1 MKPETIKKTFASE
14 QDYFLFEEKSELKH
28 ELLNGHL
35 ITMTGVSFEHNEIT
49 LTIALLL
56 KQLLK
61 GTKWKIA
68 IDAVKTKN
76 SEGNFFYPD
85 LMVCHPNPDKF
96 FSSQPLLL
104 VEVISGA
111 TRRYDLVDKFIQ
123 YQKIETLQYYLCVEP
138 EQQVV
143 LFYTKDAEGDWATET
158 FSKDEDIINLP
169 ELSIKFTLKQ
179 IYKPE

>member
-1 MKPETIKKTFASE
+1 MIKKTFASE
-14 QDYFLFEEKSELKH
+14 QEYFLFEEKSELKH

-68 IDAVKTKN
+68 VEAVKTKN
-76 SEGNFFYPD
+76 AEGNFFYPD

-96 FSSQPLLL
+96 FSSQPVLLI
-104 VEVISGA
+104 EVISGT
-111 TRRYDLVDKFIQ
+111 TRKYDLVDKFIQ

-138 EQQVV
+138 EQEVV
-143 LFYTKDAEGDWATET
+143 IFFVKDAEGEWSTET
-158 FSKDEDIINLP
+158 FSKDEDVITLP
-169 ELSIKFTLKQ
+169 QLSTTFTLKQ